1 MNKLSKTQ
9 LNLLEF
15 ALAKLYSH
23 LKMKYNVD
31 YTGNILCMVYDNIVH
46 LNQCSCPEGIA
57 WFADIYLKERKIHLS
72 TRKVERDTIYSKFDY
87 ELFYMGSKPTIHT
100 VSF

>member
-1 MNKLSKTQ
+1 MKRLSKEQ
-9 LNLLEF
+9 RALLEC
-15 ALAKLYSH
+15 ALDKLYSF
-23 LKMKYNVD
+23 LKEKYKVD

-72 TRKVERDTIYSKFDY
+72 TRKVERVTIYSKFNY
-87 ELFYMGSKPTIHT
+87 ELFYMGSKPTILT

>member
-1 MNKLSKTQ
+1 MNKLSVTQ
-9 LNLLEF
+9 RNLLEF

-31 YTGNILCMVYDNIVH
+31 YTGNILCRVYDNIVH
-46 LNQCSCPEGIA
+46 LDQFSCPKDIA

-72 TRKVERDTIYSKFDY
+72 TRKVKHDIIYSKFDY
-87 ELFYMGSKPTIHT
+87 ELFYMSSKPTILT
-100 VSF
+100 ISF